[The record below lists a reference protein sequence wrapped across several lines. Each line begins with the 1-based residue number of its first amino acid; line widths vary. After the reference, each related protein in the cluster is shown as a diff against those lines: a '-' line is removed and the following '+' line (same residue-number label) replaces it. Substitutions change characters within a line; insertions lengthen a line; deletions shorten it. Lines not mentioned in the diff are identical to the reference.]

1 MEFTPPRDPRHRF
14 VDLLHEHQRI
24 VRKICAVYAAGPE
37 EREDLFQ
44 EIVMQLWRSWPS
56 FRGDS
61 SFATWAYRVALNTA
75 LFRRRKE
82 AAERV
87 VPARDDKGGGLE
99 AEPAASEPDVAEA
112 KEGIELLYDCIRKL
126 RELDRAIVLQ
136 HLEARPHAEI
146 AEFTGLSVG
155 NVAVRLHRIKNS
167 LRECLTA
174 GGYDEEGTP

>member
-1 MEFTPPRDPRHRF
+1 MESTPARVDRQRF
-14 VDLLHEHQRI
+14 VNQLHEHQRI
-24 VRKICAVYAAGPE
+24 VRRICAVYAARSE

-75 LFRRRKE
+75 LFRRRKQ
-82 AAERV
+82 AAERI
-87 VPARDDKGGGLE
+87 VPARDDGGGLE

-112 KEGIELLYDCIRKL
+112 KEGVELLYDCIRKL

-146 AEFTGLSVG
+146 AEFAGLSVG
-155 NVAVRLHRIKNS
+155 NVAVRLHRIKTK

-174 GGYDEEGTP
+174 GGYGEE